1 MNAATHN
8 FNPEI
13 IATLIKAGADVNAR
27 TEYGSTVLMEVATF
41 NSNPEAIK
49 ALVKAGSDVKA
60 TDKNGQTVLDRMKK
74 NLKLYKT
81 DAYWEVNDKM

>member
-1 MNAATHN
+1 
-8 FNPEI
+8 
-13 IATLIKAGADVNAR
+13 
-27 TEYGSTVLMEVATF
+27 MEVATF

-49 ALVKAGSDVKA
+49 VLINGGADVKA

-74 NLKLYKT
+74 NLKLYKN